1 MFEIVIMPIMLI
13 ITMKMTINSKV
24 RLNLFMYGASGWPVF
39 HCASLIGKY
48 HDDDNFDND
57 DVHADACDDNYA
69 DGDE

>member
-1 MFEIVIMPIMLI
+1 MAP
-13 ITMKMTINSKV
+13 
-24 RLNLFMYGASGWPVF
+24 PVGQCS

>member
-1 MFEIVIMPIMLI
+1 
-13 ITMKMTINSKV
+13 
-24 RLNLFMYGASGWPVF
+24 MYGASGWPVF

-57 DVHADACDDNYA
+57 DAHADACDDNYA